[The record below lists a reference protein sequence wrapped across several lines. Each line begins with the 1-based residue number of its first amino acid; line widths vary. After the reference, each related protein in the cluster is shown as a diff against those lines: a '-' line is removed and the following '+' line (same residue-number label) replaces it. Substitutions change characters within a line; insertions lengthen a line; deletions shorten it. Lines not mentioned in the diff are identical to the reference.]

1 MDKSKNS
8 TPFSLSKAHF
18 KNPHLTFQE
27 VSVNFDE
34 NNFFNTKKEEVV
46 PVIKEPKKP
55 IKSTRLNDYDGNILS
70 NVATIKPIRKTFK
83 EKIEKVIKPKF
94 QLQNLIPKS
103 FEDLFA
109 LFLPSL
115 YKSTKVRETLKRL
128 KELNNEDFIWIV
140 YIGIIIFCAMVL
152 LLPPRGCRMA
162 RLRLRLRRP
171 AAAAA
176 MPELARRL
184 CLGMRC
190 FGGRPRSIA
199 VLRAMRP
206 RGRLLRR
213 LD

>member
-128 KELNNEDFIWIV
+128 KELNKI
-140 YIGIIIFCAMVL
+140 AH
-152 LLPPRGCRMA
+152 
-162 RLRLRLRRP
+162 
-171 AAAAA
+171 
-176 MPELARRL
+176 ELATTKIPYGENKERYDEL
-184 CLGMRC
+184 FESLKEACTIQTKLKKKI
-190 FGGRPRSIA
+190 S
-199 VLRAMRP
+199 
-206 RGRLLRR
+206 
-213 LD
+213 